1 MQGSRPSPGGPIR
14 APGPPGTEDM
24 QRNFLRVL
32 AVTSGSWGLVPR
44 SRTSHYKALRQATHF
59 PVLAYSASR
68 NVRQA
73 PYRLQFAW

>member
-1 MQGSRPSPGGPIR
+1 MRTPE
-14 APGPPGTEDM
+14 PPNAEGI

-44 SRTSHYKALRQATHF
+44 SRTSHYRALRQTAHY